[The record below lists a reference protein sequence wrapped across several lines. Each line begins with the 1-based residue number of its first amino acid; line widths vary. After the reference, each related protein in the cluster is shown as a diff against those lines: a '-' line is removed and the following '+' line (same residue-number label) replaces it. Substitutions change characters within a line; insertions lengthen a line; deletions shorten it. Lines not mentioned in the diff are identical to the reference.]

1 MKLSLVV
8 RTPGPGEGKAIPITL
23 AQFLIGR
30 DPQCHLRPK
39 SEIVSKRHCAL
50 LVRGEGA
57 FIRDFDSTNGTFI
70 NDEPVKGER
79 ELKNNDRLKIGPLLF
94 DVVLEGVPAK
104 KPAPTPAPAKA
115 PGSSGSSDD
124 DSVAAMLMS
133 MEDAD
138 PAVVPPS
145 AGDGV
150 PAGTTV
156 MDILSPLSPE
166 KDTTTD
172 GPKAPDAKP
181 EDPKQKKEK
190 PKPAFG
196 NTSTAAKAIL
206 EKYTRRQRG

>member
-50 LVRGEGA
+50 LVRGDAA

-70 NDEPVKGER
+70 NEEPVKGER
-79 ELKNNDRLKIGPLLF
+79 ELKHNDRLKLGPLLF
-94 DVVLEGVPAK
+94 DVVIEGVPAK
-104 KPAPTPAPAKA
+104 KPAPAKVPAP
-115 PGSSGSSDD
+115 SGSSDD

-133 MEDAD
+133 MEDVD
-138 PAVVPPS
+138 PAAAPPG

-181 EDPKQKKEK
+181 EDPKEKKEK

-196 NTSTAAKAIL
+196 NTSSAAKAIL